1 MLVDRSDNTVPYAV
15 AYDVVPEGVRTI
27 AVRLTILGS
36 SEDIEVGVMGLRAF
50 GENHTLAEEKGVWRN
65 LP

>member
-1 MLVDRSDNTVPYAV
+1 MLADKSDNQTPYAV
-15 AYDVVPEGVRTI
+15 CYDVVPEGVRTI

-36 SEDIEVGVMGLRAF
+36 TENIEVGVLDLRAF
-50 GENHTLAEEKGVWRN
+50 GENNTLAAEKGLWNN